1 MNFIEEKPNMDE
13 FNEKIIQAFAT
24 KVQRSEAKISEL
36 EQNLGVKE
44 AELNYLAKL
53 YDKEKSLLSLERENS
68 KNEISI
74 LKKKIKKINQLI
86 SEKEEKIKE
95 LENDFTNIISSKDE
109 EISKLKTDLNN
120 KIENLNESLSQKEA
134 DFSSE
139 IQLKEKTIEEQKA
152 QIEKLE
158 SELNELKVPESL
170 ASDLASGGRLKCA
183 QCGALGKNIKVV
195 EDKTKP
201 LSYMGNIP
209 MYAKINVCKKCGY
222 EF

>member
-1 MNFIEEKPNMDE
+1 MDK

-44 AELNYLAKL
+44 AELNYLANL
-53 YDKEKSLLSLERENS
+53 YDKEKSLLSLELENS
-68 KNEISI
+68 KKEISTF
-74 LKKKIKKINQLI
+74 KKKIKKINQLI

-158 SELNELKVPESL
+158 SELNELKDPESL

-183 QCGALGKNIKVV
+183 MCGALGKNIKVV